1 MGGKVNVKSEY
12 GKGSTF
18 SIELIA
24 MCKVPSINNEQEES
38 PFIRPKTTP
47 IIEPSKSENKPRI
60 LLVND
65 DPFLLYGY

>member
-24 MCKVPSINNEQEES
+24 MCKVPSINGE
-38 PFIRPKTTP
+38 
-47 IIEPSKSENKPRI
+47 
-60 LLVND
+60 
-65 DPFLLYGY
+65 

>member
-1 MGGKVNVKSEY
+1 MGGKVQVSSEY

-24 MCKVPSINNEQEES
+24 MCKVPNNNNELEEAQ
-38 PFIRPKTTP
+38 FIIPKALP
-47 IIEPSKSENKPRI
+47 YIEPSKFDNKPRI